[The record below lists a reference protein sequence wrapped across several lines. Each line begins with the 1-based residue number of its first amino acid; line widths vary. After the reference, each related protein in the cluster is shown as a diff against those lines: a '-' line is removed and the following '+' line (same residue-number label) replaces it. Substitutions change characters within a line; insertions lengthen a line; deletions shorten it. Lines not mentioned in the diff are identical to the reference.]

1 MAFDPQAATQAYI
14 DSLGAE
20 ALADARAYTLGNH
33 WLIFAG
39 LIVSAIMTWLVVRS
53 GVLDTVFTKL
63 EKRGQNL
70 RVFVV
75 GAVYFVVSSLITL
88 PYAIYTD
95 WWRQGQYGLTSQPL
109 GDFLA
114 QGAIGLVLSA
124 VLGAI
129 FAVGVYFL
137 IRRTGGLWWAW
148 AGGLVAVMVSFLLL
162 LSPVVIEPLFNEYK
176 PIPEGEVRDA
186 VLALAEEADIPED
199 RIFVYDG
206 SRQSNNFTANVSG
219 IGGSARIAI
228 SDVALGEASLDE
240 VKAVT
245 GHEIGHYVLGHVFR
259 MIIVISLMAVVVFF
273 LTARTYG
280 WFARRFGSEAKL
292 DDVRGL
298 PVLLFAVGLF
308 FTLAQPVLNNLI
320 RIGEVEAD
328 QYSLDTVGLPDG
340 LSAALIKTAEYRYP
354 QAGPIEEFIFYTH
367 PTVENR
373 VRNAMEFK
381 AANMPAPPPIIAE
394 EPEPAEAAP
403 AE

>member
-33 WLIFAG
+33 WLILAG
-39 LIVSAIMTWLVVRS
+39 LIVSTIMTWLVVRS

-219 IGGSARIAI
+219 IGGSTRIAI

-259 MIIVISLMAVVVFF
+259 MIIVTSLMAVVVFF

-280 WFARRFGSEAKL
+280 WFARKFGSEAKL

-308 FTLAQPVLNNLI
+308 FTLAQPVLNNVI

-381 AANMPAPPPIIAE
+381 AANMPASPIIAE
-394 EPEPAEAAP
+394 EAEPAEAAP
-403 AE
+403 VE